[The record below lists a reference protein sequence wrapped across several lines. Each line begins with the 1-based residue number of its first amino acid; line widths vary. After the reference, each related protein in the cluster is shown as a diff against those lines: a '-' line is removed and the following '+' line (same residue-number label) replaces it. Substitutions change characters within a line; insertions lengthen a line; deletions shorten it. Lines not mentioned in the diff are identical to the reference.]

1 MKKDPSFHLPYRPSI
16 VPTNEIKISLSVGPK
31 ISTIPN
37 TDTLVAT
44 ATVPRYIYKDRYARA
59 LYKDFKEQEKS
70 ARGEIK
76 SRFKLVRVAKLDRNC
91 KKAPLIRIEFLIGP
105 KRFLFIATRC
115 SESDRAPFQ

>member
-70 ARGEIK
+70 AREEIK

-91 KKAPLIRIEFLIGP
+91 KKAPSIRIEFLIGP